1 MENVRYKYIN
11 SVIGKK
17 WYDNMNQDDLSF
29 FHSWFHSYVR
39 SYYSEDSYIQM
50 NIKLK
55 EEHTYRVCENIVMIG
70 RDMNLDEEQLRI
82 GETMALFHDIG
93 RFEQFK
99 RYRTFNDRRSQNHAK
114 LSVEILKRTGV
125 LARLSEAEKT
135 IIYKAISY
143 HNIYKLPKEEE
154 DICLFYEKLLRDAD
168 KLDIW
173 STIIEYY
180 GKRHLHPN
188 PALELELPDTQ
199 EYSPDFIESIMNCRC
214 TDVGNMKTC
223 NDMKLSLLSWVFDIN
238 FLPTY
243 HYIQHHR
250 YIDRVV
256 DLLPDTE
263 DIRKIQEH
271 INRYIKRKASEQ

>member
-1 MENVRYKYIN
+1 
-11 SVIGKK
+11 
-17 WYDNMNQDDLSF
+17 MNQDDLSF
-29 FHSWFHSYVR
+29 FHSWFHNYIK
-39 SYYSEDSYIQM
+39 SYYSKNSYVQM

-55 EEHTYRVCENIVMIG
+55 EEHTYRVCNNIVMIG
-70 RDMNLDEEQLRI
+70 KDLSLDGEQLRI
-82 GETMALFHDIG
+82 GETTALFHDIG

-99 RYRTFNDRRSQNHAK
+99 RYKTFNDRRSQNHAK

-125 LARLSEAEKT
+125 LTRLPEDEET

-143 HNIYKLPKEEE
+143 HNLYKLPTKETT
-154 DICLFYEKLLRDAD
+154 ICLFYARLLRDAD

-180 GKRHLHPN
+180 GGRHLQPN
-188 PALELELPDTQ
+188 PALELELPDIQ
-199 EYSPDFIESIMNCRC
+199 EYSPEFIDNIMNYRC
-214 TDVGNMKTC
+214 TDMRNIETC

-243 HYIQHHR
+243 HYIQHHK
-250 YIDRVV
+250 YIDRIV

-263 DIRKIQEH
+263 DIRKAQKH
-271 INRYIKRKASEQ
+271 INKYIKRKLTSKNSVGTKRLYEF

>member
-1 MENVRYKYIN
+1 
-11 SVIGKK
+11 
-17 WYDNMNQDDLSF
+17 
-29 FHSWFHSYVR
+29 
-39 SYYSEDSYIQM
+39 QM

-55 EEHTYRVCENIVMIG
+55 EEHTYGVCENIVMIG
-70 RDMNLDEEQLRI
+70 KDKNLDEEQLQI
-82 GETMALFHDIG
+82 GETIALFHDIG

-99 RYRTFNDRRSQNHAK
+99 RYRTFNDRRSQNHAE

-125 LARLSEAEKT
+125 LTRLPKEET

-143 HNIYKLPKEEE
+143 HNLYKLPAEEVA
-154 DICLFYEKLLRDAD
+154 ICLFYARLLRDAD

-173 STIIEYY
+173 STITEYY

-199 EYSPDFIESIMNCRC
+199 EYSPHFIDSIMNCRC
-214 TDVGNMKTC
+214 TDMGNIKTY

-243 HYIQHHR
+243 HYIQHHG

-256 DLLPDTE
+256 DSLPDTE
-263 DIRKIQEH
+263 DIRKAQEH
-271 INRYIKRKASEQ
+271 INRYIKRKLTNNNSVSTKRLYEF

>member
-1 MENVRYKYIN
+1 
-11 SVIGKK
+11 
-17 WYDNMNQDDLSF
+17 MNRDDLSF
-29 FHSWFHSYVR
+29 FHSWFHSYIK
-39 SYYSEDSYIQM
+39 SYSSEDSYVQM

-55 EEHTYRVCENIVMIG
+55 EEHTYRVCNNIVMIG
-70 RDMNLDEEQLRI
+70 KDMNLDKEQLLT
-82 GETMALFHDIG
+82 GETIALFHDIG

-114 LSVEILKRTGV
+114 LSVEILKQTDV
-125 LARLSEAEKT
+125 LTRLPAGEET
-135 IIYKAISY
+135 IIYNSISY
-143 HNIYKLPKEEE
+143 HNLYKLPTDGA
-154 DICLFYEKLLRDAD
+154 DICLFYARLLRDAD

-173 STIIEYY
+173 HTVVEYY
-180 GKRHLHPN
+180 RTRHLHPN

-199 EYSPDFIESIMNCRC
+199 EYSLHFIDSIMNCRC

-250 YIDRVV
+250 YIDRIV